1 MFNSVTHGSSLLYL
15 AYLISEGSVIFYH
28 LLFLFNIKEV
38 NTIKIKKE
46 MCKYIFT
53 PIAHRGGSEVAF
65 ENTFQAFT
73 DVRSGY
79 RWLETDVQVSKDG
92 VLYAIHDDNLKN
104 ITGQNVKIHDL
115 SSDDLD
121 QILIRGKYN
130 ILRLEKLLQ
139 NFNDATFNLDSKSI
153 NSAKALVTLINRESF
168 ENLCLGFSYKTL
180 QYMRK
185 SVKRET
191 SHNF

>member
-1 MFNSVTHGSSLLYL
+1 
-15 AYLISEGSVIFYH
+15 
-28 LLFLFNIKEV
+28 
-38 NTIKIKKE
+38 

-73 DVRSGY
+73 DAYDLGY

-104 ITGQNVKIHDL
+104 ITGKNVKIHDL

-130 ILRLEKLLQ
+130 IPRLEKI
-139 NFNDATFNLDSKSI
+139 TSK
-153 NSAKALVTLINRESF
+153 F
-168 ENLCLGFSYKTL
+168 
-180 QYMRK
+180 
-185 SVKRET
+185 
-191 SHNF
+191 